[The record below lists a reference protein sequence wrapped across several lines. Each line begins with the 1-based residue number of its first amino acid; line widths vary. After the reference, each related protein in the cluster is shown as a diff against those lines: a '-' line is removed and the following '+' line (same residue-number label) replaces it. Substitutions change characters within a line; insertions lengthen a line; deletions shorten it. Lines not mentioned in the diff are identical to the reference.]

1 MKIYAVIM
9 AGGVGSRF
17 WPKSRETM
25 PKQFQAVFGEKTLF
39 QRTWERIT
47 KLVKPENVYVITNQ
61 IQRGVALSQVPELS
75 ESNVIAEPFGRN
87 TAPCIATA
95 ASVISSQSEESVMIV
110 LPSDHLISQEDNFIG
125 QLKNASQ
132 VAYKLK
138 SLVTLGIRP
147 THPETGFGYIHFNKD
162 EDDAELKKY
171 GARRV
176 LAFKEKPDLE
186 TAIKFVESGE
196 YLWNSG
202 MFVWRTDV
210 IVQELEKNLVHFSD
224 FYKQLQM
231 AYGSPDFEKILNE
244 FYLRVNSISVDYAVM
259 EKASN
264 VVTIPSNFIWS
275 DVGSWDEVY
284 RLSDKD
290 NQGNTFVGDVI
301 SFESSNN
308 FVMGNHRLI
317 ALVGIEDLVVVET
330 DDALLICR
338 RGKSQSVKE
347 IVDILRK
354 KNRQDLI

>member
-17 WPKSRETM
+17 WPKSRESM

-39 QRTWERIT
+39 QRTWQRIMR
-47 KLVKPENVYVITNQ
+47 LVKPENVYVITNQ
-61 IQRGVALSQVPELS
+61 IQKGVALSQVPELP

-95 ASVISSQSEESVMIV
+95 ASVISSRSEDSVMIV
-110 LPSDHLISQEDNFIG
+110 LPSDHLISQEENFIA
-125 QLKNASQ
+125 QLRNAVQ
-132 VAYKLK
+132 VANKRK

-147 THPETGFGYIHFNKD
+147 THPETGFGYIHFQKD
-162 EDDAELKKY
+162 VDDPELRNY
-171 GARRV
+171 GARKV
-176 LAFKEKPDLE
+176 IGFKEKPDPE
-186 TAIKFVESGE
+186 TAAKFIESGE

-210 IVQELEKNLVHFSD
+210 IVRELEMNLVHFSD
-224 FYKQLQM
+224 FYKQLRI
-231 AYGSPDFEKILNE
+231 AFGSPDFERILSE
-244 FYLRVNSISVDYAVM
+244 FYLRVNSISIDYAVM

-264 VVTIPSNFIWS
+264 VLTIPSNFIWS

-290 NQGNTFVGDVI
+290 KEGNTFVGDVI

-308 FVMGNHRLI
+308 FVMANHRLI
-317 ALVGIEDLVVVET
+317 ALVGINDTVVVET

-338 RGKSQSVKE
+338 RGRSQSVKE

-354 KNRQDLI
+354 KNRQDLV